1 MNTIMESNATGGSCR
16 IYESENFIRTY
27 SLSPDSLAENIKI
40 YLLELF
46 QVFVREKEGRTVT
59 DFDWMPDRYRFST
72 EWGEIKITSLEDFA
86 IEPPLGK
93 SGRRDF
99 IFAVPASY
107 FRRNAAIDDVSII
120 MSALIELRSCSMN
133 YRYETEH
140 YNVDGGGNLFS
151 SASVVRKRGEDGR
164 FSILCNRSII
174 EKVLGNPERDGSFDR
189 DVAVGI
195 GDPFAKRLYQALS
208 LGRTPGRF
216 VIPKSRFFR
225 MFSLSRSGGYDA
237 FEKESVPS
245 ILKSLESAGLNV
257 RFSSGIMRRPGS
269 KPADCFCFEVV
280 RDAEAQPR

>member
-1 MNTIMESNATGGSCR
+1 MDTKVIGGSRR

-27 SLSPDSLAENIKI
+27 SLSPDSLAENMKI

-46 QVFVREKEGRTVT
+46 QVFVREKDGRMVT
-59 DFDWMPDRYRFST
+59 DFDWMPDEYRFST
-72 EWGEIKITSLEDFA
+72 EWGEIKMTSIEDFA

-93 SGRRDF
+93 SGRLDF

-107 FRRNAAIDDVSII
+107 FRRSAAIDDVSII

-151 SASVVRKRGEDGR
+151 SVSVVSKRGKDGR
-164 FSILCNRSII
+164 FSILCNRFII

-195 GDPFAKRLYQALS
+195 EDPFAKRLCQALS

-216 VIPKSRFFR
+216 VIPKSRFLR
-225 MFSLSRSGGYDA
+225 MFNLSRSGGSDA
-237 FEKESVPS
+237 FEKERIPL
-245 ILKSLESAGLNV
+245 ILESLGSAGLNV
-257 RFSSGIMRRPGS
+257 SFSSGVMKRPGS